1 MVVLPQFG
9 LPARAILIA
18 MYFVSP
24 LVFSL
29 MVSER

>member
-18 MYFVSP
+18 MDIPSKFNDSNG
-24 LVFSL
+24 
-29 MVSER
+29 